1 MTPTFYIWHWTP
13 KWKLRQLA
21 VPVPGQEAGS
31 KFSGTE
37 GMFCTVLGCW
47 LPLCLLCPFVKIF
60 LRLPQTLIE
69 SSGKCNWITLYL
81 NVIRISIRGKTTKV
95 FKWLFFFC
103 LGLAVWNVSLSA
115 CFCMWHTFERGRLH
129 FAGFCQASGWVWSYR
144 DLIKKTLPVF
154 DSFPFLFFFPFFSCL
169 CRHVGV
175 SGLMTTVCAE
185 LNTQTFVCG
194 KSRRSTTSFKWC

>member
-95 FKWLFFFC
+95 FKWLFFFLSGASCVKCEFVC
-103 LGLAVWNVSLSA
+103 LLLHVAHFREGPTAFCRVLPSFWVSAILPWSNQKDPARVWFIPVSFLLPILFLPLST
-115 CFCMWHTFERGRLH
+115 CWGFRLDDN
-129 FAGFCQASGWVWSYR
+129 S
-144 DLIKKTLPVF
+144 
-154 DSFPFLFFFPFFSCL
+154 L
-169 CRHVGV
+169 CRVKH
-175 SGLMTTVCAE
+175 SNFCLWKKQE
-185 LNTQTFVCG
+185 EHNKL
-194 KSRRSTTSFKWC
+194 